1 MVWPP
6 HQASKDARTPKAE
19 EITIIQSRI
28 EYSPTMSKYNEFSKA
43 IMKTPPTL
51 DESTVIYIFYMTNVY
66 TSGHGGGC
74 VGCAPPPKNLKSP
87 DTPTCRRQGGVHPGV
102 KDPGEKFFMHT
113 QVGPFLAIFWQNH
126 PGVF

>member
-51 DESTVIYIFYMTNVY
+51 DESIVIYIFYMTNVY
-66 TSGHGGGC
+66 Y
-74 VGCAPPPKNLKSP
+74 VGTTKVKIKECYHIKKKISKDKNIIADSLERIALCFTTTILLLSCPK
-87 DTPTCRRQGGVHPGV
+87 
-102 KDPGEKFFMHT
+102 
-113 QVGPFLAIFWQNH
+113 
-126 PGVF
+126 